1 MENRNNRKTAFDT
14 LKSGVWMNGFDEA
27 LGPALE
33 RCENLCFRLNALPP
47 SEKTEREALIRE
59 ILGDIGTGGI
69 LHSPF
74 RCDMGF
80 NIHIGNN
87 FTGNFNITILD
98 EADVTIGDIVLLGP
112 NTTLCTIIHAYD
124 AERRNAGI
132 MRARPIT
139 IHDNVWIAAN
149 VVVLPGVTIGQ
160 GAIIGAGSVVTGD
173 VPPLT
178 IAAGNPARTIGRV
191 ENRQEHG

>member
-98 EADVTIGDIVLLGP
+98 EADVTIGDNVFIGP

-132 MRARPIT
+132 MRPPYNNSRQCVDSGQCGGSAGRYNRTGSHNRSRERSYRRCSASDYRSRQSGPYYRPC
-139 IHDNVWIAAN
+139 
-149 VVVLPGVTIGQ
+149 
-160 GAIIGAGSVVTGD
+160 
-173 VPPLT
+173 
-178 IAAGNPARTIGRV
+178 
-191 ENRQEHG
+191 